1 MKMIPTLA
9 RWLSILAAAVPAMCQ
24 PPNGTPNGPE
34 VYRRA
39 CATCHE
45 QTNIDRMP
53 QRAVLARMSPENVLA
68 ALSSGVMQAQG
79 AGLSVAERRAVA
91 EFVTAKTFGGE
102 SSTMAKDPS
111 CKAAGIAVGDFSDP
125 LRGSVWN
132 GWGVDTTNTRFQ
144 PNPGFSASDVPKLKL
159 KWAYALPGAVSIST
173 QPVVAGGRVML
184 GGRTVVAL
192 DAKSGCTI
200 WEFKT
205 DAPVRAAVTIAKP
218 DGTDRWIA
226 FVGDG
231 SANVYALDAATGE
244 MKWKTKSD
252 NTPVSRITG
261 APKFY
266 NNRLFVP
273 ISSLEDGPSANAS
286 YECCKFSGAMVSL
299 DAVTGKILWTTRTVS
314 EPNHLVGQTK
324 EGHNLWGPSGASIWD
339 SPTIDPKRNA
349 VYAGTGNNHSNPPTA
364 TSDSMFSFNMETG
377 KVLWVTQMTKGG
389 DAWNI
394 GCGSRNANCPEN
406 AGPDH
411 DIGNSPILV
420 ELKNGKRALVFG
432 QKSGEVHAVDP
443 DDNGKLL
450 WSHRIGHGGS
460 LGGVEWGATSDG
472 QTYYVPLSDVK
483 MGGGRGGRST
493 DPGEGGGL
501 FAFDIAT
508 GNQLWKTTPD
518 PCPPGREH
526 CSPAQSQAA
535 SSMPG
540 IVFSGSV
547 DGFMRAFSA
556 KDGRVVWSFDTIRDY
571 TTVNGVKGRGGSLD
585 TGGPAIAAGMLFVPS
600 GYSSWGGSPGNV
612 MLVFSVDG
620 K

>member
-1 MKMIPTLA
+1 MINVGA
-9 RWLSILAAAVPAMCQ
+9 RWLSILAATGAAMSQ
-24 PPNGTPNGPE
+24 APSGAE
-34 VYRRA
+34 IYRRA

-45 QTNIDRMP
+45 QSNIERMP
-53 QRAVLARMSPENVLA
+53 QRHVIASMSPESILA
-68 ALSSGVMQAQG
+68 ALTTGVMRAP
-79 AGLSVAERRAVA
+79 AASLSPAERRTVA
-91 EFVTAKTFGGE
+91 EYLTGKTIGGE
-102 SSTMAKDPS
+102 AASVAKSAFCDEPSGDLKDPLS
-111 CKAAGIAVGDFSDP
+111 
-125 LRGSVWN
+125 GSVWN
-132 GWGVDTTNTRFQ
+132 GWGVDSTNTRYQ

-159 KWAYALPGAVSIST
+159 KWAYALPEASSIST
-173 QPVVAGGRVML
+173 QPVIVGGRVFL
-184 GGRTVVAL
+184 GGRTVVVL

-205 DAPVRAAVTIAKP
+205 DAPVRAAITIAKP
-218 DGTDRWIA
+218 DGASRWLA

-231 SANVYALDAATGE
+231 NANVYALDAATGQ

-252 NTPVSRITG
+252 ETPVSRITG
-261 APKFY
+261 APKYY

-273 ISSLEDGPSANAS
+273 ISSLEDAPAANPG
-286 YECCKFSGAMVSL
+286 YECCKYSGALVAV
-299 DAVTGKILWTTRTVS
+299 DAVTGKILWKTRTIS
-314 EPNHLVGQTK
+314 EPSHLLGQTK
-324 EGHNLWGPSGASIWD
+324 EGHNLWGPSGASIWN

-377 KVLWVTQMTKGG
+377 EVQWVAQMTKGG
-389 DAWNI
+389 DAWNV

-411 DIGNSPILV
+411 DIGNSGILV
-420 ELKNGKRALVFG
+420 KLKSGRRALVFG

-450 WSHRIGHGGS
+450 WSHRIGMGGS
-460 LGGVEWGATSDG
+460 LGGVEWGGTSDG
-472 QTYYVPLSDVK
+472 QNYYVPLSDVRI
-483 MGGGRGGRST
+483 GRAGQ
-493 DPGEGGGL
+493 GGGL

-508 GNQLWKTTPD
+508 GAQLWKKDPE
-518 PCPPGREH
+518 PCPAGREH

-547 DGFMRAFSA
+547 DGFIRAFST
-556 KDGRVVWSFDTIRDY
+556 KDGSVTWAFDTIRDY
-571 TTVNGVKGRGGSLD
+571 TTVNGVKGHGGSLD
-585 TGGPAIAAGMLFVPS
+585 AGGPAIAAGMLFVPS
-600 GYSSWGGSPGNV
+600 GYANWGGSPGNV
-612 MLVFSVDG
+612 ILAFSVDG